1 MWLRQFVD
9 DHPVEFFRALSK
21 MLPRQFNIATQRVGY
36 FSDKN
41 IEDIQTRAEAIN
53 RQEKAQKLEV
63 LSEIE
68 TSTDLEKVK
77 QKAREVLGFFPKP

>member
-1 MWLRQFVD
+1 
-9 DHPVEFFRALSK
+9 
-21 MLPRQFNIATQRVGY
+21 MLPREFNIATQRIGY

-77 QKAREVLGFFPKP
+77 QKAREVLGFFPMTQ